1 MAKRNPG
8 DPIIIKKY
16 ANRRLY
22 DTSTSSYVT
31 LEHLARLIREGKDF
45 VVQDAKSG
53 EDLTRSVLAQIIF
66 EEENK
71 GTSMLPVNFLRQVI
85 RFYGDQMQ
93 SVLPA
98 YLDMSMN
105 SFAAQ
110 QEKFREHMR
119 SMGGFTPMAMF
130 EEMARRNMAMFE
142 QTMGMFQTG
151 TTRRRPAETAETA
164 DEVAENAEEQADESL
179 SVLKE
184 QMAAMQA
191 QLDKLA
197 KKGGKA

>member
-22 DTSTSSYVT
+22 DTSTSAYVT
-31 LEHLARLIREGKDF
+31 LEHLAKLIREGRDF

-93 SVLPA
+93 AVLPA

-110 QEKFREHMR
+110 QEKFREQVR
-119 SMGGFTPMAMF
+119 AMGGFTPMAFF

-142 QTMGMFQTG
+142 QTMGMFQPG
-151 TTRRRPAETAETA
+151 SPRRRPAETEEASE
-164 DEVAENAEEQADESL
+164 DVAEAAGDEANEALSL
-179 SVLKE
+179 LKE
-184 QMAAMQA
+184 QMSAMQA

-197 KKGGKA
+197 RKGGKA

>member
-31 LEHLARLIREGKDF
+31 LDHLAKLIREGKDF

-93 SVLPA
+93 AVLPA

-110 QEKFREHMR
+110 QEKFREQMR
-119 SMGGFTPMAMF
+119 SFGGFTPMAMF

-142 QTMGMFQTG
+142 QTMGMFQPAAA
-151 TTRRRPAETAETA
+151 RRRGTAEEESEAETSGDGEES
-164 DEVAENAEEQADESL
+164 DEALVM
-179 SVLKE
+179 LKE

-197 KKGGKA
+197 KKGGKS